1 MLRGIE
7 HINITYQAGL
17 TGKGMV
23 QINTI
28 QLENFKAFKNSKCIK
43 LAKINLV
50 VGKNSAGK
58 SSLVKSILGA
68 SQTARERKMD
78 NSDFRLVGDL
88 ADLGTFKDTIHGK
101 EENSKFS
108 ISFGIQ
114 APNRRHDH
122 VLTLKY
128 TYKKGPR
135 LVSATVSG
143 IKAFV
148 GKDLV
153 CSAKGSYKNQNKFKL
168 GMSGQVLSHTRIEDT
183 SHIELNQPEVEIP
196 EILRK
201 LNQFIADERGADSE
215 TKEDVTKQVMVLND
229 MYIRIVQLVKYEK
242 KDVWHTA
249 NTFSTDNDVLSEVSG
264 ASRAI
269 DTILTNCVYIGPL
282 RDEPSRSARLA
293 VSSGNSSGKKGENLA
308 VMLHSNLEDTD
319 FKDKFNHYLKKLGI
333 ADGIITSESY
343 LSVSKMDSKTGYI
356 NILLEK
362 NGQYNTLVDVGFGT
376 SQVLPVV
383 FELMAQKNRLI
394 LIEQPE
400 LHLHPSAQAEIG
412 DLLVDSMKRKNQLIV
427 ETHSVTLIE
436 RVRRLIREGK
446 LDHKDVNIIY
456 IQDNPEKRC
465 SECKQIGFLS
475 NGDFDSPWPE
485 RDFFGERAAEAL
497 SDWW

>member
-1 MLRGIE
+1 
-7 HINITYQAGL
+7 
-17 TGKGMV
+17 MV

-28 QLENFKAFKNSKCIK
+28 QLENFKAFKDSKCIK
-43 LAKINLV
+43 LGKINLV

-58 SSLVKSILGA
+58 SSLMKSILGA
-68 SQTARERKMD
+68 SQTARQRKVD

-108 ISFGIQ
+108 ISFGIKP
-114 APNRRHDH
+114 PNRRHDH
-122 VLTLKY
+122 VITIEY

-143 IKAFV
+143 IKAFI

-153 CSAKGSYKNQNKFKL
+153 CSARSAYKDQKKFKL
-168 GMSGQVLSHTRIEDT
+168 GMPGQVLSHTQIEDT
-183 SHIELNQPEVEIP
+183 NHIELNLPDIEIP
-196 EILRK
+196 EVLRK
-201 LNQFIADERGADSE
+201 INQLLADDGGEKSKK
-215 TKEDVTKQVMVLND
+215 KEEVKDNKQVMVLND
-229 MYIRIVQLVKYEK
+229 MYIRIFRVVKTINETVRKDGTIGK
-242 KDVWHTA
+242 KEIWRSVNTLDVSA
-249 NTFSTDNDVLSEVSG
+249 DILSEISG
-264 ASRAI
+264 ASRSI
-269 DTILTNCVYIGPL
+269 DEILTNCVYIGPL

-293 VSSGNSSGKKGENLA
+293 VSSGRSSGKKGENLA
-308 VMLHSNLEDTD
+308 VMLHSNLEDND
-319 FKDKFNHYLKKLGI
+319 FKEKFNLYLKKLGI

-343 LSVSKMDSKTGYI
+343 LSVSEKDRKTGYI
-356 NILLEK
+356 NILLDK

-376 SQVLPVV
+376 SQVLPIV
-383 FELMAQKNRLI
+383 FELMAQENRLI

-412 DLLVDSMKRKNQLIV
+412 DLLVDSIKRKNQLIV

-436 RVRRLIREGK
+436 RIRRLIREGK
-446 LDHKDVNIIY
+446 LDHKDVNVIY
-456 IQDNPEKRC
+456 IQDNPQKHC

-475 NGDFDSPWPE
+475 DGDFNAAWPE
-485 RDFFGERAAEAL
+485 KDFFGEREAEAL